1 MTEIFLAS
9 VLASSN
15 WHWARQDDRIKSF
28 LWCVGGRGG
37 FKAKQGIEKKLDED
51 GETEE

>member
-15 WHWARQDDRIKSF
+15 WHWARQADRIKSF
-28 LWCVGGRGG
+28 LWCVGGGWGG
-37 FKAKQGIEKKLDED
+37 SKQNRELKKKN
-51 GETEE
+51 